1 LYEYVHIFISCRS
14 PDLVVGSL
22 SNGLQERN
30 RWALGRATSGQAVLA
45 DALQEFVP
53 VPWKLQQKRLVDDPF
68 LI

>member
-1 LYEYVHIFISCRS
+1 MRVT
-14 PDLVVGSL
+14 GSRCWIQRTA
-22 SNGLQERN
+22 GEMG

-68 LI
+68 RI